1 MARPRQVQPPL
12 DCVTFFQPQ
21 SSLLHNQNQ
30 SYHPSLYI
38 RDLSDDASHRSYTK
52 VAQTYVEVVRSLP
65 PPPAGSKVYLELGNE
80 MNGSKSSSI
89 LCCVFF

>member
-1 MARPRQVQPPL
+1 M
-12 DCVTFFQPQ
+12 
-21 SSLLHNQNQ
+21 
-30 SYHPSLYI
+30 
-38 RDLSDDASHRSYTK
+38 
-52 VAQTYVEVVRSLP
+52 AQTYVEVVRSLP